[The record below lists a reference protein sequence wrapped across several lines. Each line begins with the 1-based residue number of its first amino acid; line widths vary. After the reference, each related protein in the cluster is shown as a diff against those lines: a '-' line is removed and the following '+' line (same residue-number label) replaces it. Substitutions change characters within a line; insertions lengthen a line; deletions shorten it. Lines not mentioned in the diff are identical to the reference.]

1 MRNSITLN
9 GVTYDDD
16 ALRGVSVDADV
27 SLDGRTL
34 DVDTLEA
41 TVEGTDALTEISRSA
56 PLRFLRGGNPRSV
69 WYAQRVEQ
77 IAPALFRVSATSS
90 LGRLAQMSHRGGLYT
105 GQPASDVID
114 SICGSIPHRVSS
126 TYAARPIYGWLPYVS
141 PSGEA
146 SAQTGSAKDN
156 LLQVLFALGAFL
168 RADEDGALVIGELA
182 ATSQSVIGPDRIYA
196 NGAWVEHEEPV
207 TAVTVLEHQWTPGTD
222 TVTLFDGTATAG
234 QVVIFDEP
242 MGSLAATGITIIES
256 GANFA
261 VLGAGTGRVTGIPYL
276 HQTREVSQ
284 TLAAAEIPNTV
295 RVEDATLVSAVNSTE
310 VVARLAAYHSHK
322 TWICCDAQIET
333 EAAGDRVSIFDPFAK
348 IQKDATLQ
356 QIYNLQASTVLR
368 GSLRALVGFKPPAPD
383 DAEQVTEL
391 LTGSGTW
398 TVPAGVTEISAVLI
412 GGGQGGSRGADG
424 ESRMPSVSTGYNT
437 DGGRYFRRGLRHTSN
452 RNPGAGGAA
461 GNAGTGGLIR
471 RVSLQVAAG
480 DVIRYA
486 CGAGGAASAAVGG
499 TGEEGEATT
508 FGVYSSAAGELM
520 PSGVYEPLSGQ
531 VYGAAG
537 IVGVKGNDGT
547 GYPGSDLV
555 EPEPIAAGGG
565 IWTNGD
571 RVDDTISQEAGS
583 FFATVTA
590 GYGGGAA
597 YGANGGNAERG
608 TLSVTTAGASIHIP
622 QSGRGANA
630 ASPQTPNLGQG
641 GSAGHGGGGAG
652 GFGMP
657 TYARGLLADE
667 EDVIVTTDGSTPGGS
682 GSAGTAGGDGCIILS
697 YRIPAQQRT
706 LVSIS
711 ITTPPTKTAYTEGE
725 TFDRTGMV
733 VTATY
738 SDGTTAPVT
747 GYTVSPSGALTT
759 SDTAV
764 TISYTAGTVT
774 RTATQAITVT
784 PAAVT
789 LVSIAIT
796 RPPTKTTYYAGESF
810 DRTGM
815 VVTATYSDDSTMP
828 VIGYTVTPSGAL
840 STSNAYVTISYT
852 EGGITRTVRQT
863 IAVQAVTLSS
873 ISITTPPTRTAYTE
887 GDTFDPTG
895 MVVTATYSNGDT
907 ETVTGY
913 TITPSGALAT
923 TDTSVTISYT
933 FAGVTRTATQAI
945 TVLAAVT
952 GYTAYTSPQSGVTY
966 QDGLNGITPA
976 QLGLIGR
983 AISDNASITTATTE
997 VWISDVNRHLSVGD
1011 VIYFT
1016 SDDVGWKIMGFNH
1029 YDLTDGAGY
1038 GAATATGKAGL
1049 LFQSLDVAQT
1059 AVAAVTERNDTS
1071 GWAELPLRAT
1081 TAAVL
1086 TTLPSAVQ
1094 QAVKAVDVPCA
1105 TSFNISDTITVSD
1118 RCFLP
1123 SQREV
1128 FGTNT
1133 GSVGGAGEGTRYRYY
1148 VENSTAADRI
1158 KYSGST
1164 AVTWWLRTIYNGN
1177 SPGQR
1182 IVQGNGNLSLLNR
1195 IPANTSS
1202 LAPIINI

>member
-738 SDGTTAPVT
+738 SD
-747 GYTVSPSGALTT
+747 
-759 SDTAV
+759 
-764 TISYTAGTVT
+764 
-774 RTATQAITVT
+774 
-784 PAAVT
+784 
-789 LVSIAIT
+789 
-796 RPPTKTTYYAGESF
+796 
-810 DRTGM
+810 
-815 VVTATYSDDSTMP
+815 DSTMP

>member
-1 MRNSITLN
+1 MRNTITLN

-16 ALRGVSVDADV
+16 SLRGVSVDADI

-105 GQPASDVID
+105 GQPAGDVID
-114 SICGSIPHRVSS
+114 SICGTIPHRVSG

-168 RADEDGALVIGELA
+168 RADEDGTLVIGELA
-182 ATSQSVIGPDRIYA
+182 TTSQSVIGPDRIYA

-242 MGSLAATGITIIES
+242 MGSLAATGITILES

-261 VLGAGTGRVTGIPYL
+261 VLGAGTGKVTGIPYL

-284 TLAAAEIPNTV
+284 TLSTEDIPNTV

-310 VVARLAAYHSHK
+310 VVERLAAYHAHK

-348 IQKDATLQ
+348 VQKDATLE

-368 GSLRALVGFKPPAPD
+368 GSLRALVGFEPPAPD

-424 ESRMPSVSTGYNT
+424 ESRTATITTRQVGAQFRKGIIIS
-437 DGGRYFRRGLRHTSN
+437 DRRGGT
-452 RNPGAGGAA
+452 GGAA
-461 GNAGTGGLIR
+461 GSAGQGGLIR
-471 RVSLQVAAG
+471 RVSLQVTAG
-480 DVIRYA
+480 DVIQYA
-486 CGAGGAASAAVGG
+486 CGAGGAASSRVGG
-499 TGEEGEATT
+499 TGEDGEATT
-508 FGVYSSAAGELM
+508 LGDYSSAAGEHFPAGVLE
-520 PSGVYEPLSGQ
+520 PSTNAT
-531 VYGAAG
+531 YGANG
-537 IVGVKGNDGT
+537 IPGVKGNDGT
-547 GYPGSDLV
+547 GYSGETLVVPDPIEVGGASYANGNREESTIRDELGSYS
-555 EPEPIAAGGG
+555 A
-565 IWTNGD
+565 
-571 RVDDTISQEAGS
+571 RVTTG
-583 FFATVTA
+583 F
-590 GYGGGAA
+590 GGGAA
-597 YGANGGNAERG
+597 YGANGGNAVNNG
-608 TLSVTTAGASIHIP
+608 TASADRTSASITLALP
-622 QSGRGANA
+622 GAGANA
-630 ASPQTPNLGQG
+630 AAPSASIPYGQG

-652 GFGMP
+652 GFGTP
-657 TYARGLLADE
+657 SYAAR
-667 EDVIVTTDGSTPGGS
+667 DGGSGYDDLTCNPRTAVGGS
-682 GSAGTAGGDGCIILS
+682 GSAGTGGGDGCIILT

-725 TFDRTGMV
+725 TFERAGMV

-796 RPPTKTTYYAGESF
+796 RPPTKTAYYAGESF

-923 TDTSVTISYT
+923 TDTSVTISFT

-945 TVLAAVT
+945 TVSAAVT

-983 AISDNASITTATTE
+983 AISDNASITTATTD

-1011 VIYFT
+1011 AIYFT
-1016 SDDVGWKIMGFNH
+1016 GDDVGWKIMGFNH

-1071 GWAELPLRAT
+1071 GWADLPLRAT

-1148 VENSTAADRI
+1148 IENPTAADRI

-1164 AVTWWLRTIYNGN
+1164 AVTWWLRTIYNGS

>member
-1 MRNSITLN
+1 MRNTITLN

-105 GQPASDVID
+105 GQPAGDVID
-114 SICGSIPHRVSS
+114 SICGTIPHRVSS

-168 RADEDGALVIGELA
+168 RADEDGTLVIGELA

-242 MGSLAATGITIIES
+242 MGSLAATGITILES

-261 VLGAGTGRVTGIPYL
+261 VLGAGTGKVTGIPYL
-276 HQTREVSQ
+276 HQTRGVSQ
-284 TLAAAEIPNTV
+284 TLASEAIPNTV

-310 VVARLAAYHSHK
+310 VVERLAAYHSHK

-348 IQKDATLQ
+348 VQKDATLQ

-368 GSLRALVGFKPPAPD
+368 GSLRALVGFEPPAPD

-398 TVPAGVTEISAVLI
+398 TVPPGVTEISAVLI
-412 GGGQGGSRGADG
+412 GGGQGASRGADG
-424 ESRMPSVSTGYNT
+424 
-437 DGGRYFRRGLRHTSN
+437 GGHEE
-452 RNPGAGGAA
+452 GAGWWTNRAYGCVGGDP
-461 GNAGTGGLIR
+461 GNAGHGGMIR
-471 RVSLQVAAG
+471 RVSLQVEAG
-480 DVIRYA
+480 DTIHFV
-486 CGAGGAASAAVGG
+486 CGAGGAASERVGG

-508 FGVYSSAAGELM
+508 LGDYSSAAGDYFPGGVLELTTNTIYG
-520 PSGVYEPLSGQ
+520 SDGV
-531 VYGAAG
+531 AG
-537 IVGVKGNDGT
+537 VRGNDGT
-547 GYPGSDLV
+547 GLAPGSLWGSEIVTPDPIVVDGISYANGGRDETTV
-555 EPEPIAAGGG
+555 EAH
-565 IWTNGD
+565 NG
-571 RVDDTISQEAGS
+571 SMHGYLH
-583 FFATVTA
+583 A

-597 YGANGGNAERG
+597 YKANGGYAPNG
-608 TLSVTTAGASIHIP
+608 TIEIAPNIYGEWRVFFRDMIA
-622 QSGRGANA
+622 GRGADA
-630 ASPQTPNLGQG
+630 QPPKTPNYGQG

-652 GFGMP
+652 AYGDYEAQGAPANPVPEP
-657 TYARGLLADE
+657 TA
-667 EDVIVTTDGSTPGGS
+667 GGS

-697 YRIPAQQRT
+697 YRIPAQQRA
-706 LVSIS
+706 LVSIA
-711 ITTPPTKTAYTEGE
+711 ITTPPTKTAYTAGE

-774 RTATQAITVT
+774 RTATQTITVT

-796 RPPTKTTYYAGESF
+796 TPPTKTTYTAGESF
-810 DRTGM
+810 ARAGM
-815 VVTATYSDDSTMP
+815 VVTASYSDGSTAP
-828 VIGYTVTPSGAL
+828 VTGYTVTPSGAL
-840 STSNAYVTISYT
+840 STSNAYVTLSYT
-852 EGGITRTVRQT
+852 EGGITC
-863 IAVQAVTLSS
+863 
-873 ISITTPPTRTAYTE
+873 TA
-887 GDTFDPTG
+887 
-895 MVVTATYSNGDT
+895 
-907 ETVTGY
+907 
-913 TITPSGALAT
+913 
-923 TDTSVTISYT
+923 
-933 FAGVTRTATQAI
+933 RQAI
-945 TVLAAVT
+945 TVQAAPVT
-952 GYTAYTSPQSGVTY
+952 GYTAYTSAQTGVTY
-966 QDGLNGITPA
+966 TDGIAGLTNA
-976 QLGLIGR
+976 QLSDVAK
-983 AISDNASITTATTE
+983 AISNNSSISRTTTECWVSGVDRHITVGDQISITINSTAYA
-997 VWISDVNRHLSVGD
+997 WRLMSL
-1011 VIYFT
+1011 
-1016 SDDVGWKIMGFNH
+1016 NH
-1029 YDLTDGAGY
+1029 YDLTDAQAY
-1038 GAATATGKAGL
+1038 GTTTASGKAGL
-1049 LFQSLDVAQT
+1049 TIQTIDCLPDAVVAGANT
-1059 AVAAVTERNDTS
+1059 GVGYS
-1071 GWAELPLRAT
+1071 ELPLRSTVQA
-1081 TAAVL
+1081 L
-1086 TTLPSAVQ
+1086 TLPTGLPVHAVNLL
-1094 QAVKAVDVPCA
+1094 CA
-1105 TSFNISDTITVSD
+1105 TSVSDATIMTVSD
-1118 RCFLP
+1118 SIFLP
-1123 SQREV
+1123 SLIEV
-1128 FGTNT
+1128 SGET
-1133 GSVGGAGEGTRYRYY
+1133 SAVGGAGEGSRYRWYTI
-1148 VENSTAADRI
+1148 NFDASDRI
-1158 KYSGST
+1158 KETGGAAIPWWTRSCATIRLGSNRQYAIGETGNVVASNRT
-1164 AVTWWLRTIYNGN
+1164 ATRY
-1177 SPGQR
+1177 
-1182 IVQGNGNLSLLNR
+1182 
-1195 IPANTSS
+1195 
-1202 LAPIINI
+1202 LAPCICI

>member
-1 MRNSITLN
+1 MRNAITLN
-9 GVTYDDD
+9 GTTYDDD
-16 ALRGVSVDADV
+16 TLRSVSVDADV

-105 GQPASDVID
+105 GQPAGDVID
-114 SICGSIPHRVSS
+114 SICGTIPHRVSS

-168 RADEDGALVIGELA
+168 RADEDGTLVIGELA
-182 ATSQSVIGPDRIYA
+182 TTSQSVIGPDRIYA
-196 NGAWVEHEEPV
+196 NGAYVEHEEPV

-242 MGSLAATGITIIES
+242 MGSLAATGITILES

-284 TLAAAEIPNTV
+284 TLASEEIPNTV

-310 VVARLAAYHSHK
+310 VVARLAAYHAHK

-348 IQKDATLQ
+348 IQKDATLE

-368 GSLRALVGFKPPAPD
+368 GSLRALVGFEPPAPD

-424 ESRMPSVSTGYNT
+424 ESRTATITTRQVGSQFRKGIIIS
-437 DGGRYFRRGLRHTSN
+437 DRRG
-452 RNPGAGGAA
+452 GAGGAA
-461 GNAGTGGLIR
+461 GVAGKGGLIH
-471 RVSLQVAAG
+471 RVSLQVTAG
-480 DVIRYA
+480 DVIQYA
-486 CGAGGAASAAVGG
+486 CGAGGAASSRVGG
-499 TGEEGEATT
+499 TGEDGDATT
-508 FGVYSSAAGELM
+508 LGDYSSAAGDRFPAGVLE
-520 PSGVYEPLSGQ
+520 PSTNAT
-531 VYGAAG
+531 YGADG
-537 IVGVKGNDGT
+537 TPGVKGNDGT
-547 GYPGSDLV
+547 GYSGETLIEPDPIEVGGASYANGNRDESTIRDELGSYS
-555 EPEPIAAGGG
+555 A
-565 IWTNGD
+565 
-571 RVDDTISQEAGS
+571 RVTTG
-583 FFATVTA
+583 F
-590 GYGGGAA
+590 GGGAA
-597 YGANGGNAERG
+597 YGANGGNAVNNG
-608 TLSVTTAGASIHIP
+608 TVSADRTSASITLALP
-622 QSGRGANA
+622 GAGANA
-630 ASPQTPNLGQG
+630 AAPSASIPYGQG

-652 GFGMP
+652 GFGTP
-657 TYARGLLADE
+657 SYAAR
-667 EDVIVTTDGSTPGGS
+667 DGGSGFDDLTCNPRTAAGGS

-784 PAAVT
+784 AAVVT
-789 LVSIAIT
+789 LVSISIT
-796 RPPTKTTYYAGESF
+796 TPPTKTTYTAGESF
-810 DRTGM
+810 ARAGM
-815 VVTATYSDDSTMP
+815 VVTARYSDDSTAP
-828 VIGYTVTPSGAL
+828 VTNYTVTPSGAL
-840 STSNAYVTISYT
+840 STSNTYVTISYT
-852 EGGITRTVRQT
+852 EDGITRTARQT
-863 IAVQAVTLSS
+863 ITVQAA
-873 ISITTPPTRTAYTE
+873 P
-887 GDTFDPTG
+887 
-895 MVVTATYSNGDT
+895 
-907 ETVTGY
+907 
-913 TITPSGALAT
+913 
-923 TDTSVTISYT
+923 
-933 FAGVTRTATQAI
+933 
-945 TVLAAVT
+945 VT
-952 GYTAYTSPQSGVTY
+952 GYTAYTSAQSGVTY
-966 QDGLNGITPA
+966 TDGIAGLTYT
-976 QLGLIGR
+976 QLSDVAK
-983 AISDNASITTATTE
+983 AISNNASISRTTSE
-997 VWISDVNRHLSVGD
+997 CWVSGVNRHITVGD
-1011 VIYFT
+1011 SISITINGTAYT
-1016 SDDVGWKIMGFNH
+1016 WRLMSLNH
-1029 YDLTDGAGY
+1029 YDLTDAQAY
-1038 GAATATGKAGL
+1038 GTTTASGKAGL
-1049 LFQSLDVAQT
+1049 TLQTIDCLPDAVVAGT
-1059 AVAAVTERNDTS
+1059 NTGVGYS
-1071 GWAELPLRAT
+1071 ELPLRSTVQA
-1081 TAAVL
+1081 L
-1086 TTLPSAVQ
+1086 TLPTGLPVHAVNLL
-1094 QAVKAVDVPCA
+1094 CA
-1105 TSFNISDTITVSD
+1105 TSVSNSTIMTVSD
-1118 RCFLP
+1118 SIFLP
-1123 SQREV
+1123 SVIEV
-1128 FGTNT
+1128 ANDT
-1133 GSVGGAGEGTRYRYY
+1133 SAVGGSGEGSRYRWY
-1148 VENSTAADRI
+1148 TANFDASDRI
-1158 KYSGST
+1158 KAVSGAAVAWWTRSCATIRFSNNRQHFIGDTGNVT
-1164 AVTWWLRTIYNGN
+1164 AANRT
-1177 SPGQR
+1177 
-1182 IVQGNGNLSLLNR
+1182 
-1195 IPANTSS
+1195 TSRY
-1202 LAPIINI
+1202 LAPVICI